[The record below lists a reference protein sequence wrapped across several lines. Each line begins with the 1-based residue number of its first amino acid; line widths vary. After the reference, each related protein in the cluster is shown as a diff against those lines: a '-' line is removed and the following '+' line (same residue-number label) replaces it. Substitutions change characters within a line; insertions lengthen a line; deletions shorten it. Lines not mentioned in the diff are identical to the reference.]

1 MTHDELKTITEHTQ
15 EEIILPPEKT
25 KREVKGSLRFNIPKR
40 KKSDSKNDNG
50 LFTFTL
56 IGEFHSFTVINE
68 IK

>member
-1 MTHDELKTITEHTQ
+1 MTHDELKTITERTQ
-15 EEIILPPEKT
+15 EEIIQPPEKT

-56 IGEFHSFTVINE
+56 IGEFNTFAVINE